1 MEKYS
6 INWLGKEYP
15 AIDIVIFAGTDN
27 EQQVTIS
34 STELDAIL
42 LEDMDG
48 SIASNEAMKLD
59 ETIAYYIEPEEFD
72 LTEEEIINRYSLT
85 FASYN

>member
-27 EQQVTIS
+27 EQQVTVS

-72 LTEEEIINRYSLT
+72 LTEEEIIKIVE
-85 FASYN
+85 ASYN